1 MTHANLPTFSPTTL
15 RSCCRWS
22 NSLPMVELVESAQ
35 LSLQDL
41 ITRLGRATIEAVLQ
55 ISATGVA
62 GESHQGKAGGEI
74 VRHGRQSGVVPLTDR
89 KVQVSRPRLRKRGGG
104 AEAEVGIPAYA

>member
-1 MTHANLPTFSPTTL
+1 MKKEYQIVDKNQTRELANFLADNCQL
-15 RSCCRWS
+15 L
-22 NSLPMVELVESAQ
+22 LPMVELVESAQ

-55 ISATGVA
+55 ISASGVA

-89 KVQVSRPRLRKRGGG
+89 KVQVSRPRLRKRCGG
-104 AEAEVGIPAYA
+104 AE